1 MARAALSAA
10 AWRLAKTLHGNP
22 QAAAG
27 EPAVLDQAQL
37 LSVFGGDEDLLGAAL
52 DELLITPLQLGE
64 DHEPWSEIRVLA
76 GMRFEQYDDA
86 VLVHYHF
93 DPFFLRLLAKY
104 GG

>member
-1 MARAALSAA
+1 MARVALSDA
-10 AWRLAKTLHGNP
+10 AWRLAMTLHCNP

-37 LSVFGGDEDLLGAAL
+37 LAAFGGDEDLFGAAL
-52 DELLITPLQLGE
+52 DELLLTPLQLGE
-64 DHEPWSEIRVLA
+64 EHEPWSEVRVLA

-93 DPFFLRLLAKY
+93 DRFFLRLLARY